1 MPRRRPAKESRNK
14 AKTQSSERPNI
25 DIKPV
30 TENQADYYNCIL
42 DYDVTFCT
50 GPAGSGK
57 SYLAAGL
64 AAKMILNKQFDHIIV
79 TRPLICTGKD
89 IGHLPGGV
97 AEKIGPYIGPMQEN
111 LRIFLGH
118 YYGLLVN
125 DRTIRFEPLET
136 MRGFTFN
143 STLMILDEAQNCTA
157 EQIKMFVTRLG
168 KNSKI
173 IINGDVKQTDLK
185 SRSGLEYIM
194 NRVSGVEGI
203 AICKLTHDDIQRNDV
218 VARFL
223 RAIEE

>member
-1 MPRRRPAKESRNK
+1 MLEIFGKQYFVDINRITEECRIEVKNEKES
-14 AKTQSSERPNI
+14 SE
-25 DIKPV
+25 
-30 TENQADYYNCIL
+30 
-42 DYDVTFCT
+42 
-50 GPAGSGK
+50 
-57 SYLAAGL
+57 
-64 AAKMILNKQFDHIIV
+64 
-79 TRPLICTGKD
+79 
-89 IGHLPGGV
+89 
-97 AEKIGPYIGPMQEN
+97 EN
-111 LRIFLGH
+111 LRTFLGH

>member
-1 MPRRRPAKESRNK
+1 
-14 AKTQSSERPNI
+14 
-25 DIKPV
+25 
-30 TENQADYYNCIL
+30 
-42 DYDVTFCT
+42 
-50 GPAGSGK
+50 
-57 SYLAAGL
+57 
-64 AAKMILNKQFDHIIV
+64 
-79 TRPLICTGKD
+79 
-89 IGHLPGGV
+89 
-97 AEKIGPYIGPMQEN
+97 
-111 LRIFLGH
+111 
-118 YYGLLVN
+118 
-125 DRTIRFEPLET
+125 